1 MDSIALR
8 RRARMSSHGRLL
20 AIICAILAVI
30 SPLYI
35 DGRASREI
43 EEEEEGTVISFA
55 VVLPVLLLVLILGI
69 TVSCYLDQRF
79 ARFDAYWI
87 HRVGGSS
94 GGILFILTILLLVL
108 KFKS

>member
-20 AIICAILAVI
+20 AIVFAVLAVI

-35 DGRASREI
+35 DRRGSWED
-43 EEEEEGTVISFA
+43 EEEEETVISFA
-55 VVLPVLLLVLILGI
+55 VVLPVLLLVLILAI

-94 GGILFILTILLLVL
+94 GGLIFILTVLILVL
-108 KFKS
+108 KLKS